1 MNVFIIS
8 DTHFNHKNIIEY
20 SGRPF
25 KTVEE
30 MNEEMIKRWN
40 NKVGK
45 DDFVM
50 HLGDFALG
58 NKEEVVKIRD
68 RLNGNIIL
76 LKGNHDNKSVREAGF
91 LIVKGTLE
99 IDNIIFSHNPLQKK
113 DIPAGFIN
121 VHGHI
126 HGKESVNGFNVSVE
140 KTNYE
145 PILLEDLK
153 KLIFPSKNNS

>member
-1 MNVFIIS
+1 MKIFIVS
-8 DTHFNHKNIIEY
+8 DTHFCHNNIIEY

-40 NKVGK
+40 NKVEK
-45 DDFVM
+45 DDFVI

-76 LKGNHDNKSVREAGF
+76 LKGNHDNKSVRESGF

-99 IDNIIFSHNPLQKK
+99 IDNLIFSHNPLQKK
-113 DIPAGFIN
+113 DIPVGFIN

-126 HGKESVNGFNVSVE
+126 HEKESVNGFNVSVE

-153 KLIFPSKNNS
+153 KLTFPNKHNS